1 MTSFFLPVALIQSR
15 TRSSSQEFKPVRS
28 IEDLIR
34 VDRLYLLN
42 QRLTLGEGGREQGR
56 HIEDL
61 GTLGEHDRVPHD
73 RVVGVDAP
81 ASSCK
86 Y

>member
-28 IEDLIR
+28 MGIGR
-34 VDRLYLLN
+34 VDRLYLLDK
-42 QRLTLGEGGREQGR
+42 RLTLGEGGRER
-56 HIEDL
+56 V
-61 GTLGEHDRVPHD
+61 GTLKIL
-73 RVVGVDAP
+73 AP
-81 ASSCK
+81 FASMTVFLTTVSLEWERTASSCR